1 MRIAKPMLS
10 VTTPFG
16 VAWGLLEAWRFH
28 WWLAVLMAVLV
39 AVIAAFFWI
48 TVRRI
53 RAERDAR
60 PPDGEASTRSP
71 AANAGR

>member
-1 MRIAKPMLS
+1 MLS

-53 RAERDAR
+53 RAERDVAAAGTSTR
-60 PPDGEASTRSP
+60 VAAPDGDATRP
-71 AANAGR
+71 